1 MRDASYE
8 FLKRLLSTPG
18 PSGNEGAAA
27 GVWREEARGFA
38 EVRGDRMGN
47 SFATLNAG
55 GSPKVMLSGHI
66 DEIGVIVTHIDEKGL
81 VRFSGVGG
89 WDPQVLVGQ
98 RVRLQTQSGEVV
110 GVVGKKAIH
119 VMEPEERKK
128 VSDIKSLWIDIGA
141 KDADEAKGIVRV
153 GDAGVVDQDLLEL
166 PNDRI
171 ASRALDNRMGAF
183 VVLEALRL
191 LSEEE
196 GVNAEV
202 VAVASVQEE
211 IGLYGARGAAF
222 GLDPDAAIAVDVTH
236 ATDTPGVS
244 KNENG
249 DHALGSGPV
258 IKRATN
264 LSPIVSEGLIAA
276 AEEAGISY
284 TLEADSRSTGTD
296 ADAIQFT
303 RAGIATGLVSVP
315 NRYMHSPNEMVD
327 LGDLEECARL
337 ISVYIKGLGRT
348 RTSSASVN
356 ERAASGPHPW
366 SRPRFCSR
374 SSFSGPTSRR

>member
-27 GVWREEARGFA
+27 RVWREEAGGFA
-38 EVRGDRMGN
+38 EVGGDRMGN

-55 GSPKVMLSGHI
+55 GSPRVMLSGHI
-66 DEIGVIVTHIDEKGL
+66 DEIGLMVTHIDEGGL
-81 VRFSGVGG
+81 LRFTGVGG

-98 RVRLQTQSGEVV
+98 RVRLQTRDGEVM

-128 VSDIKSLWIDIGA
+128 VSAIKNLWLDIGA
-141 KDADEAKGIVRV
+141 KDGDEAKGMVRV
-153 GDAGVVDQDLLEL
+153 GDVGVVDQDLLEL
-166 PNDRI
+166 PNGRI
-171 ASRALDNRMGAF
+171 ASRSLDNRMGAF

-196 GVNAEV
+196 VSAEV

-211 IGLYGARGAAF
+211 IGLYGARGAAY

-244 KNENG
+244 KSENG

-258 IKRATN
+258 IERATN
-264 LSPIVSEGLIAA
+264 LSPVVSEGLIAA
-276 AEEAGISY
+276 AEKADIAY

-303 RAGIATGLVSVP
+303 RAGIATGLVSAP
-315 NRYMHSPNEMVD
+315 NRYMHSPSEVVD
-327 LGDLEECARL
+327 LGDLENCARL
-337 ISVYIKGLGRT
+337 I
-348 RTSSASVN
+348 
-356 ERAASGPHPW
+356 AAYVQEFDENTDFI
-366 SRPRFCSR
+366 R
-374 SSFSGPTSRR
+374 

>member
-1 MRDASYE
+1 MRDASYD
-8 FLKRLLSTPG
+8 FLRGLLSTPG
-18 PSGNEGAAA
+18 PSGSEGAAA
-27 GVWREEARGFA
+27 KVWREEAGKFA
-38 EVRGDRMGN
+38 GVRGDRMGN

-55 GSPKVMLSGHI
+55 GTPKVMLSGHI
-66 DEIGVIVTHIDEKGL
+66 DEIGLMVTHVDDQGL
-81 VRFSGVGG
+81 LRFTGVGG

-98 RVRLQTQSGEVV
+98 RVRLQTANGEVM
-110 GVVGKKAIH
+110 GVIGKKAIH

-128 VSDIKSLWIDIGA
+128 VSEIKSLWIDIGA
-141 KDADEAKGIVRV
+141 KDGDEAKGMVRV

-166 PNDRI
+166 PNGRI
-171 ASRALDNRMGAF
+171 ASRSLDNRMGAF

-196 GVNAEV
+196 SINAEV

-258 IKRATN
+258 IARATN
-264 LSPIVSEGLIAA
+264 LSPIVTDGLIAT
-276 AEEAGISY
+276 AESENISY
-284 TLEADSRSTGTD
+284 TLQADSRSTGTD

-303 RAGIATGLVSVP
+303 RAGIATGLVSCP
-315 NRYMHSPNEMVD
+315 NRYMHSPNEMVA
-327 LGDLEECARL
+327 LEDLENCARL
-337 ISVYIKGLGRT
+337 ISAYVKGL
-348 RTSSASVN
+348 
-356 ERAASGPHPW
+356 AADTDFV
-366 SRPRFCSR
+366 R
-374 SSFSGPTSRR
+374 

>member
-55 GSPKVMLSGHI
+55 GSPRVMLSGHI

-110 GVVGKKAIH
+110 GVIGKKAIH
-119 VMEPEERKK
+119 LMEPEERKK

-141 KDADEAKGIVRV
+141 KDADEAKGMVRV

-276 AEEAGISY
+276 AEEAVISY

-296 ADAIQFT
+296 ADAIQLT
-303 RAGIATGLVSVP
+303 RAGIATGLVSAP
-315 NRYMHSPNEMVD
+315 NRYMHSPNEMVE
-327 LGDLEECARL
+327 LGDLEDCARL
-337 ISVYIKGLGRT
+337 ISVYIKGLGPDTDFVR
-348 RTSSASVN
+348 
-356 ERAASGPHPW
+356 
-366 SRPRFCSR
+366 
-374 SSFSGPTSRR
+374 

>member
-27 GVWREEARGFA
+27 KIWREEAKGFA

-55 GSPKVMLSGHI
+55 GLPKVMLSGHI

-98 RVRLQTQSGEVV
+98 RVRLQTENGEVV
-110 GVVGKKAIH
+110 GVIGKKAIH

-128 VSDIKSLWIDIGA
+128 VSEIKSLWIDVGA
-141 KDADEAKGIVRV
+141 NDADEAKEMVRI
-153 GDAGVVDQDLLEL
+153 GDVGVVDQDLLEL
-166 PNDRI
+166 PNGRI
-171 ASRALDNRMGAF
+171 ASRSLDNRMGAF
-183 VVLEALRL
+183 VVLEALQL

-196 GVNAEV
+196 GVGAEV

-264 LSPIVSEGLIAA
+264 LSPVVSEGLIAA
-276 AEEAGISY
+276 AEGADIAY

-303 RAGIATGLVSVP
+303 RAGIATGLVSCP
-315 NRYMHSPNEMVD
+315 NRYMHSPNEVVD
-327 LGDLEECARL
+327 VEDVENCARV
-337 ISVYIKGLGRT
+337 ISAYIKTLGAQTNFVR
-348 RTSSASVN
+348 
-356 ERAASGPHPW
+356 
-366 SRPRFCSR
+366 
-374 SSFSGPTSRR
+374 

>member
-27 GVWREEARGFA
+27 KIWREEAKGFA

-55 GSPKVMLSGHI
+55 GLPKVMLSGHI
-66 DEIGVIVTHIDEKGL
+66 DEIGLMVTHIDEKGL
-81 VRFSGVGG
+81 LRFTGVGG

-98 RVRLQTQSGEVV
+98 RVRLQTENGEVV
-110 GVVGKKAIH
+110 GVIGKKAIH

-128 VSDIKSLWIDIGA
+128 GSEIKSLWIDVGA
-141 KDADEAKGIVRV
+141 KDADEAKGMVRI
-153 GDAGVVDQDLLEL
+153 GDVGVVDQDLLEL
-166 PNDRI
+166 SNGRL
-171 ASRALDNRMGAF
+171 ASRSVDNRMGAF

-191 LSEEE
+191 LSDEDDL
-196 GVNAEV
+196 GAEV
-202 VAVASVQEE
+202 VAVACVQEE

-244 KNENG
+244 KNEHG
-249 DHALGSGPV
+249 DHSLGGGPV
-258 IKRATN
+258 IKRASN
-264 LSPIVSEGLIAA
+264 ISPIVSEGLIAA
-276 AEEAGISY
+276 AEGENIPYS
-284 TLEADSRSTGTD
+284 LEADSRSTGTD

-303 RAGIATGLVSVP
+303 RAGIATGLVSCP
-315 NRYMHSPNEMVD
+315 NRYMHSPNEIVAVED
-327 LGDLEECARL
+327 VENCARV
-337 ISVYIKGLGRT
+337 ISAYIKTLSPETNFIR
-348 RTSSASVN
+348 
-356 ERAASGPHPW
+356 
-366 SRPRFCSR
+366 
-374 SSFSGPTSRR
+374 

>member
-18 PSGNEGAAA
+18 PSGSEEAAA
-27 GVWREEARGFA
+27 GVWREEASGFS

-55 GSPKVMLSGHI
+55 GSPRVMLSGHI
-66 DEIGVIVTHIDEKGL
+66 DEIGLIVTHVDEQGL
-81 VRFSGVGG
+81 LRFTGVGG

-98 RVRLQTQSGEVV
+98 RVRIQARGGEVP
-110 GVVGKKAIH
+110 GVIGKKAIH

-128 VSDIKSLWIDIGA
+128 VSEIKSLWVDIGA
-141 KDADEAKGIVRV
+141 KDGDEAKGLVRV
-153 GDAGVVDQDLLEL
+153 GDVGVIDQDFLAL
-166 PNDRI
+166 PNGRI
-171 ASRALDNRMGAF
+171 ASRSLDNRMGAF

-196 GVNAEV
+196 GVSAEV

-244 KNENG
+244 KNEHG

-258 IKRATN
+258 IKRASN
-264 LSPIVSEGLIAA
+264 LSPLVSDGLIAA
-276 AEEAGISY
+276 AEEAGIEY

-303 RAGIATGLVSVP
+303 RAGIATGLISAP

-327 LGDLEECARL
+327 LEDLEECARV
-337 ISVYIKGLGRT
+337 ICAYVKGLGADTDFVR
-348 RTSSASVN
+348 
-356 ERAASGPHPW
+356 
-366 SRPRFCSR
+366 
-374 SSFSGPTSRR
+374 

>member
-27 GVWREEARGFA
+27 KVWREEAEGFA

-55 GSPKVMLSGHI
+55 GSPKVMLAGHI
-66 DEIGVIVTHIDEKGL
+66 DEIGLMVTHIDEKGL
-81 VRFSGVGG
+81 LRFTGVGG

-98 RVRLQTQSGEVV
+98 RVRLQTEGGEVV
-110 GVVGKKAIH
+110 GVIGKKAIH

-128 VSDIKSLWIDIGA
+128 VSEIKSLWIDVGA
-141 KDADEAKGIVRV
+141 KDADEAKGMVRV
-153 GDAGVVDQDLLEL
+153 GDVGVVDQDLLEL
-166 PNDRI
+166 PNGRI
-171 ASRALDNRMGAF
+171 ASRSLDNRMGAF

-196 GVNAEV
+196 GVGAEV

-249 DHALGSGPV
+249 DHTLGSGPV

-264 LSPIVSEGLIAA
+264 LSPLVSEGLIAA
-276 AEEAGISY
+276 AEGADIEY

-303 RAGIATGLVSVP
+303 RAGIATGLVSAP
-315 NRYMHSPNEMVD
+315 NRYMHSPNEIVE
-327 LGDLEECARL
+327 LGDLENCARL
-337 ISVYIKGLGRT
+337 ISAYVKGLD
-348 RTSSASVN
+348 ASTDFV
-356 ERAASGPHPW
+356 R
-366 SRPRFCSR
+366 
-374 SSFSGPTSRR
+374 